1 MMRSFFMAFYRYI
14 LVLALLAGVSNEAA
28 AQKKREKNK
37 ITAEDGQ
44 KAAAEKEGQA
54 MQQKQEQYN
63 ARNEHHKEIQSKDT
77 RKRMK
82 KNLKKAQKHSWGKD
96 VPWYKRWFRKKKF

>member
-1 MMRSFFMAFYRYI
+1 MRIFTHI
-14 LVLALLAGVSNEAA
+14 LFLLLLAGLSQPLM

-37 ITAEDGQ
+37 TTAEDGQ
-44 KAAAEKEGQA
+44 KADAEKQA
-54 MQQKQEQYN
+54 SAKKQKQDEYSV
-63 ARNEHHKEIQSKDT
+63 RNEHHKKIQSKET

-82 KNLKKAQKHSWGKD
+82 KNLKRAEKHSWGKD

>member
-1 MMRSFFMAFYRYI
+1 MGNLRMI
-14 LVLALLAGVSNEAA
+14 LLLILLFGVLSPLS
-28 AQKKREKNK
+28 AQRKREQHK

-54 MQQKQEQYN
+54 MQQKQEQYK
-63 ARNEHHKEIQSKDT
+63 ARNEHHKEIQTKET

>member
-1 MMRSFFMAFYRYI
+1 MRLLRLIFII
-14 LVLALLAGVSNEAA
+14 LFTGCLSQHAL

-44 KAAAEKEGQA
+44 KSAAQKEAAAYE
-54 MQQKQEQYN
+54 QKKEQYK
-63 ARNEHHKEIQSKDT
+63 ARNDHHKEIQSKDT

-82 KNLKKAQKHSWGKD
+82 KNLKKAEKHSWGKD
-96 VPWYKRWFRKKKF
+96 VPWYKRWFRKKKFK

>member
-1 MMRSFFMAFYRYI
+1 MRCCRMHRLRYI
-14 LVLALLAGVSNEAA
+14 LLAALIACFSNETM

-54 MQQKQEQYN
+54 MQQKQEEYKT
-63 ARNEHHKEIQSKDT
+63 RNDHHKEIQSKET